1 MAGAMVFVLNVQ
13 IAIKEARTVYLTIA
27 SVGVV
32 PENGRKTFVDDP
44 DTIYKDTTKEISQHM
59 CSTIP
64 LIYP

>member
-1 MAGAMVFVLNVQ
+1 MAGAMVFVLNVP
-13 IAIKEARTVYLTIA
+13 IATKGARIVSLTIA

-32 PENGRKTFVDDP
+32 PENGRKISVDDP
-44 DTIYKDTTKEISQHM
+44 DTTYKVTTKEISQHM

>member
-13 IAIKEARTVYLTIA
+13 TATKEARIVYLTRV

-32 PENGRKTFVDDP
+32 PENERKIFVDDP
-44 DTIYKDTTKEISQHM
+44 GTTYKGTMKAISQHM

-64 LIYP
+64 PISL